1 MALSFDPAI
10 ASHMAFEVAQSRR
23 ELGADGVEA
32 AEWQAMFS
40 ESAGKEAT
48 EAYRRLLA
56 LGERYPNAEAFHEF
70 LIYSTWQQA
79 AEDPIAEYFQQ
90 GLTLCDRFLAR
101 PRTSDPSQSRS
112 IAQIRALR
120 VSFLNALGVKEQDD
134 IGEEYDHDAF
144 KGGD

>member
-10 ASHMAFEVAQSRR
+10 AGHTAFEVAQSRH
-23 ELGADGVEA
+23 ELGADSVEA
-32 AEWQAMFS
+32 AEWQATFS
-40 ESAGKEAT
+40 ESAGEEAT
-48 EAYRRLLA
+48 QAYRRLLA
-56 LGERYPNAEAFHEF
+56 LGERYPDADAFHEF

-79 AEDPIAEYFQQ
+79 AEDPMAEHFQQ

-101 PRTSDPSQSRS
+101 AGTADPSQSRRV
-112 IAQIRALR
+112 AQIRALR

-134 IGEEYDHDAF
+134 VGEEYDRDAF